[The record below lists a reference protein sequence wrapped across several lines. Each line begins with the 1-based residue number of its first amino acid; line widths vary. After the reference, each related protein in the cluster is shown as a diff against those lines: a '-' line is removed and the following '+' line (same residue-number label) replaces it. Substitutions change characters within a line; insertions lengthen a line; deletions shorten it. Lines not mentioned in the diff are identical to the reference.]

1 MSQWIK
7 VPDGSIVY
15 ITPSPLYR
23 AVSDGD
29 DLTQVLDEWS
39 ETHTGSC
46 TVIDVDANP
55 NLIRGTE

>member
-1 MSQWIK
+1 MSQRMR

-39 ETHTGSC
+39 ATHTNSC

-55 NLIRGTE
+55 NVIRGTE